1 LPDLRA
7 GELITTIVVEMDR
20 KQQNNIDTD
29 IERENIATFRKR
41 IDDIDDRILE
51 LINRRLAA
59 AEAIGRIKQR
69 TGTTVVDNRRESEIY
84 LRVLSLN
91 QDLLKAGS
99 LFQIFRNVIAAGRSV
114 QKQPDEADPP
124 PLYAVFGDPIGHS
137 LSPVMHNSALA
148 QAGLDG
154 RYLAFRVQDIA
165 TAVNGIRGLGIRGVS
180 ITIPHKIGVMKHLD
194 LIDSLA
200 ADIGAVN
207 TVVNNRGVLHGY
219 NSDCA
224 GAIKALKAK
233 TDING
238 KDVALIGAGGGAR
251 AVGFGIKQEGGR
263 LTIINRT
270 REKGEKLATDLDCEF
285 KPISEIKRLPYHIVV
300 NATSAGMKPNNDS
313 TPVDTD
319 LLESGIV
326 VMDMVYN
333 PLKTRLLAAAE
344 KIGCITVDGV
354 SMFVN
359 QGAVQFEL
367 WTGRKASVDIM
378 RRVVLDELKND

>member
-1 LPDLRA
+1 
-7 GELITTIVVEMDR
+7 MDDNQH
-20 KQQNNIDTD
+20 KNIDADVEQED
-29 IERENIATFRKR
+29 IAALRKR
-41 IDDIDDRILE
+41 IDDIDDRILD
-51 LINRRLAA
+51 LINRRLSTAQ
-59 AEAIGRIKQR
+59 EIGRIKKQA
-69 TGTTVVDNRRESEIY
+69 GTTVVDNRREGEIY
-84 LRVLSLN
+84 RRLLSSN
-91 QDLLKAGS
+91 QDPLNAGA
-99 LFQIFRNVIAAGRSV
+99 LYRIFRSVISAGRSV
-114 QKQPDEADPP
+114 QNQPGEAAPP
-124 PLYAVFGDPIGHS
+124 LLYAVFGDPIGHS

-154 RYLAFRVQDIA
+154 HYMAFRVRDIA
-165 TAVNGIRGLGIRGVS
+165 AAVSGIRGLGIGGAS
-180 ITIPHKIGVMKHLD
+180 ITIPHKIGVINHLD
-194 LIDSLA
+194 RIDSLA

-251 AVGFGIKQEGGR
+251 AAGFGIKHEGGR
-263 LTIINRT
+263 LTLINRT
-270 REKGEKLATDLDCEF
+270 REKGEKLAEDLNCEF
-285 KPISEIKRLPYHIVV
+285 KPLSEINRLPYHIVV
-300 NATSAGMKPNNDS
+300 NATSAGMKPHNYS
-313 TPVDTD
+313 TPVDTG
-319 LLESGIV
+319 LLERGIV

-344 KIGCITVDGV
+344 NIGCTTVDGV

-367 WTGRKASVDIM
+367 WTGRKAPVDVM
-378 RRVVLDELKND
+378 RSVVLDELRVSRKDAGT

>member
-1 LPDLRA
+1 MNDN
-7 GELITTIVVEMDR
+7 
-20 KQQNNIDTD
+20 QQNTIDADVEQED
-29 IERENIATFRKR
+29 IAALRKR
-41 IDDIDDRILE
+41 IDDFDDRILD
-51 LINRRLAA
+51 LINRRLSAA
-59 AEAIGRIKQR
+59 QGIGQIKKQ
-69 TGTTVVDNRRESEIY
+69 TGTTVVDNRREGEIY
-84 LRVLSLN
+84 LRLLSLN
-91 QDLLKAGS
+91 QDPLKAGP
-99 LFQIFRNVIAAGRSV
+99 LYRIFRSIIAAGRSV
-114 QKQPDEADPP
+114 QNQPGEADPP

-154 RYLAFRVQDIA
+154 HYLACRVQDIA
-165 TAVNGIRGLGIRGVS
+165 AAISGIRGLGIRGAS

-207 TVVNNRGVLHGY
+207 TVVNNRGVLQGY

-233 TDING
+233 TDLNG

-251 AVGFGIKQEGGR
+251 AVGFGIKQQGSR
-263 LTIINRT
+263 LTILNRT
-270 REKGEKLATDLDCEF
+270 REKGEKLATDLNCEF

-300 NATSAGMKPNNDS
+300 NATSAGMKPHNDS

-344 KIGCITVDGV
+344 KIGCTTVDGV

-367 WTGRKASVDIM
+367 WTGRKASVDVM
-378 RRVVLDELKND
+378 RRVVLDELTND